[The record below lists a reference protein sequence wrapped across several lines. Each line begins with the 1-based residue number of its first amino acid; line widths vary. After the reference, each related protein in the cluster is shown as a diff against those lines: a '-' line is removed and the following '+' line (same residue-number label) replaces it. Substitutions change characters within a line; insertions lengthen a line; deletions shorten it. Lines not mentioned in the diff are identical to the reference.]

1 MRGRGIEIARIDLIL
16 VSICLM
22 EERVKNNSQIV
33 ELRGIENLLGI
44 KWSTLLKYLGSLRK
58 HDLIETISRVPYR
71 VKITKKG
78 LKISKKQL
86 NKLKNLTLKKE
97 DYKLDKD
104 TKLGY
109 LISNL
114 RSPEDLIS
122 VLSEMQR
129 RSGFDL
135 ITYIALRTGLK
146 DGSMFMKTR
155 NELDE
160 ELSSSEGMLS
170 VKSQDL
176 ENVSNL
182 PSFHPLDRILV
193 ESDMLR
199 RQGRI
204 EEAITNYQ
212 LVLDKVDDLGNGR
225 GAMSE
230 IGMIQC
236 IRYKD
241 GHEKAMERI
250 ETTLKKVKSNNLK
263 GMLKRLKADI
273 LSDEG
278 KFQEAMVQYKSA
290 KGHFHFSHAQN
301 LLAICLNNIA
311 VLYFRK
317 DDLIQAERTWKKA
330 LLISKRNDIPCAK
343 AVILVNLA
351 DVDGRNGRIRPAYR
365 KLREAR
371 NLFKAMG
378 DLEGLSAVDFNQALI
393 KVEENDRE
401 ASLRFFD
408 RAMRFP
414 LRYHPKRIERWKVM
428 NERFRE
434 KGWDLPNHIKS
445 PP

>member
-1 MRGRGIEIARIDLIL
+1 MRGRGIEINRIDLVL
-16 VSICLM
+16 VAICLIQ
-22 EERVKNNSQIV
+22 ERSRNDSQIV
-33 ELRGIENLLGI
+33 EVRGMENLLGLR
-44 KWSTLLKYLGSLRK
+44 WSTLLKYLGSLRK
-58 HDLIETISRVPYR
+58 HELIETISRVPYR
-71 VKITKKG
+71 VTVTKKG
-78 LKISKKQL
+78 NELYKKIW
-86 NKLKNLTLKKE
+86 NKLKNVTLDKRE
-97 DYKLDKD
+97 YKLYKD

-114 RSPEDLIS
+114 RSPEDLIF
-122 VLSEMQR
+122 VLSELQR

-135 ITYIALRTGLK
+135 ITSIAIRTGLK
-146 DGSMFMKTR
+146 KESMFMITR

-160 ELSSSEGMLS
+160 DSGSSEGMLS
-170 VKSQDL
+170 VKSEDL
-176 ENVSNL
+176 ENVSDL
-182 PSFHPLDRILV
+182 PSFHPLDIILV

-204 EEAITNYQ
+204 EKAIKNYQ
-212 LVLDKVDDLGNGR
+212 LVLDKVDGPENGR

-230 IGMIQC
+230 IGITQC
-236 IRYKD
+236 IRYRD
-241 GHEKAMERI
+241 GPEKAIDRI
-250 ETTLKKVKSNNLK
+250 EKRLKKIKSNNLK

-278 KFQEAMVQYKSA
+278 KFEEAMVQYKSA

-317 DDLIQAERTWKKA
+317 DDLIQAERVWKKA
-330 LLISKRNDIPCAK
+330 LLISKRNDIPCAR

-351 DVDGRNGRIRPAYR
+351 DVDGRNGRIRPAYG
-365 KLREAR
+365 KLRKAR
-371 NLFKAMG
+371 NIFMTMG
-378 DLEGLSAVDFNQALI
+378 DLEGLSAVDFNQALV

-401 ASLRFFD
+401 ASLRFFK

-414 LRYHPKRIERWKVM
+414 LRYKPKRVERWKVL
-428 NERFRE
+428 NERFEE
-434 KGWDLPNHIKS
+434 KGWDLSKHIKS